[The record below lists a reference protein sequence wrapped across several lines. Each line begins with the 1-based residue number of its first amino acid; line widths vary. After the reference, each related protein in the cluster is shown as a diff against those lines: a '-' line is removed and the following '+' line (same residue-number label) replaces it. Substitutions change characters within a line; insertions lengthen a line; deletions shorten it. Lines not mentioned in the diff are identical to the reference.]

1 MQPEA
6 PLRLILI
13 RPGTWAPPE
22 PGEPLGG
29 LTPAGRAQARA
40 CGRWLRS
47 VAVPLFTAGGFSVVS
62 SPARQARQTAEL
74 LGLGPWTPS
83 ADLSRLPSRGPS
95 FAAGA
100 YPSSV
105 VAADLPHLTAVD
117 LRERVAAW
125 LDGPEVAG
133 ASVAAVVAVCPLEVL
148 LAVRDVLEPGATW
161 TPDHC
166 DVLAY
171 SRLAPGGSRLPSDG
185 SRPASDGSRPA
196 SDGSRPASEGSRLPT
211 AGEVTD
217 RYRWRARVPQP
228 WSAPPG

>member
-13 RPGTWAPPE
+13 RPGTWAPPA

-29 LTPAGRAQARA
+29 LTPAGRAQVRA

-47 VAVPLFTAGGFSVVS
+47 VAVPLFTAGGFDLVS

-74 LGLGPWTPS
+74 LGLGPWVAS
-83 ADLSRLPSRGPS
+83 ADLSRLLTGWPP

-100 YPSSV
+100 YPPSS
-105 VAADLPHLTAVD
+105 ADLPRLTPAD

-125 LDGPEVAG
+125 LAGPEVAG
-133 ASVAAVVAVCPLEVL
+133 ASVAAVVAVCPLDVL
-148 LAVRDVLEPGATW
+148 LAVRDVLEEKVSDSPWLPG
-161 TPDHC
+161 PC

-171 SRLAPGGSRLPSDG
+171 SRLAPGGS
-185 SRPASDGSRPA
+185 
-196 SDGSRPASEGSRLPT
+196 
-211 AGEVTD
+211 VTD
-217 RYRWRARVPQP
+217 RYSWRAWVPQP
-228 WSAPPG
+228 WSAPPGWNDALWQPIN